1 MDEQKNPVESHSEED
16 FTFIK
21 EKIKDKPLN
30 KRRLAVRT
38 FVTFLLAVL
47 FGLVAAVVFTVG
59 NHYMEDILYP
69 ERTEEVKLPLEE
81 DAPAVSENEAV
92 SSNTAEETKEQE
104 PEQVINKIVERVEM
118 SVEDYENLFASL
130 RGVATEAEKSIVSVT
145 GVTSDVDWFQNTYQ
159 NTNQA
164 DGRAHV

>member
-47 FGLVAAVVFTVG
+47 FGLGQLF
-59 NHYMEDILYP
+59 L
-69 ERTEEVKLPLEE
+69 R
-81 DAPAVSENEAV
+81 S
-92 SSNTAEETKEQE
+92 
-104 PEQVINKIVERVEM
+104 VIIIWKIFYTR
-118 SVEDYENLFASL
+118 SGLK
-130 RGVATEAEKSIVSVT
+130 R
-145 GVTSDVDWFQNTYQ
+145 
-159 NTNQA
+159 
-164 DGRAHV
+164 